1 MSENGENIEGTTQD
15 FLAGLLLAL
24 VLTLL
29 SYFVLPMWQIIVPI
43 GIIAGL
49 KAKSGKKGFFAGL
62 GGVVIGWGL
71 LLGTQSAFSPIA
83 GSAKL
88 LSQIMG
94 LGGSVWWLIIV
105 LTLIIGGLIGGF
117 SGLVGAYVREMIEY

>member
-1 MSENGENIEGTTQD
+1 MSENSEGTIQD
-15 FLAGLLLAL
+15 LLTGLLLAL
-24 VLTLL
+24 VLSIL
-29 SYFVLPMWQIIVPI
+29 SYLILPIWQVIVPI
-43 GIIAGL
+43 GIIVGM
-49 KAKSGKKGFFAGL
+49 KAKTGKKGFLAGL

-71 LLGTQSAFSPIA
+71 LLGTQATFSPIA

-94 LGGSVWWLIIV
+94 IGGSVWWLIIV

-117 SGLVGAYVREMIEY
+117 SGLVGAYVRDMIGF